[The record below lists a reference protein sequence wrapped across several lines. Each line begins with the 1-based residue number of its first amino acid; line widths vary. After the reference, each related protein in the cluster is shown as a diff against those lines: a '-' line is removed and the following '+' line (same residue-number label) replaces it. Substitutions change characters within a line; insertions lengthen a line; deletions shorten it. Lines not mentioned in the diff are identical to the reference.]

1 MSAAAHKAYHMPSV
15 QALSCAAMAGS
26 RKLRMGG
33 AVATRRKLKDD
44 AYASLPAYHAC
55 SLRPNATFRFW
66 IPDTRFCREDDQNL
80 VSGVLKCPQPGYLRA
95 SGIQNFEASGNL
107 IPHFQVCSHPPCCLA
122 ATTCRLPG
130 GSVASLWVPHVSW
143 PLLSAAVAIAV
154 LSRQPVL
161 INSYHRGGV
170 GCCLLYTSPSPRDS

>member
-1 MSAAAHKAYHMPSV
+1 MEVLYLTEVP
-15 QALSCAAMAGS
+15 GI
-26 RKLRMGG
+26 G
-33 AVATRRKLKDD
+33 
-44 AYASLPAYHAC
+44 
-55 SLRPNATFRFW
+55 LRPNATFRFW
-66 IPDTRFCREDDQNL
+66 IPDTRFCREGDQNL
-80 VSGVLKCPQPGYLRA
+80 VSGVLKCPQPGHLRA
-95 SGIQNFEASGNL
+95 SGILNFEASGNL

-161 INSYHRGGV
+161 TNSYHRGGV
-170 GCCLLYTSPSPRDS
+170 GCHHEAPTACVWVVWLHLHLFYLALPSPSSF

>member
-1 MSAAAHKAYHMPSV
+1 MIWT
-15 QALSCAAMAGS
+15 LTGLTDS
-26 RKLRMGG
+26 RLF
-33 AVATRRKLKDD
+33 V
-44 AYASLPAYHAC
+44 
-55 SLRPNATFRFW
+55 RPNATFRFW

-80 VSGVLKCPQPGYLRA
+80 VSGVLKCPQPGYLRV

-170 GCCLLYTSPSPRDS
+170 GCHHEAPTACVWVAWLHLHPFYLALPSPSSF